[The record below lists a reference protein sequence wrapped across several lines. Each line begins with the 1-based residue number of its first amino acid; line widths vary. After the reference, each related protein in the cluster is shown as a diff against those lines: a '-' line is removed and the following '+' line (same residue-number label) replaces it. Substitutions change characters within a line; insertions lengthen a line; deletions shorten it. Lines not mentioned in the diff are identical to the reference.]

1 VDVVITKEADEV
13 LLTTAHGWAIRF
25 KESDV
30 RPMSRAASGVRGI
43 SLRPGDYV
51 VGMVVAD
58 PQGTLLT
65 ACEHGY
71 GKRTPFGPNLEG
83 EPEEALPE
91 GEESEMAAEAPEGE
105 EAEAP
110 VGEFSDLS
118 EADGQ
123 DDNEIAV
130 GEDQEEAIS
139 PQFCYRTQRRG
150 GKGIRDIK
158 TSPRNGLV
166 IGVTAVRDS
175 DEVLMITARGK
186 IQRIAAREIRVS
198 GRNTQGVRIMSLE
211 EGDTLVAVKRVPK
224 EDEDTNGA
232 G

>member
-1 VDVVITKEADEV
+1 VVITKEGDEV
-13 LLTTAHGWAIRF
+13 LLATAHGWAIRF

-30 RPMSRAASGVRGI
+30 RPMGRAASGVRGI
-43 SLRPGDYV
+43 TLRPGDYV

-83 EPEEALPE
+83 EPEGALPE
-91 GEESEMAAEAPEGE
+91 GEETEGTSEATEEQEDYPSPGELSGSLPAQGQEDTKEEGE
-105 EAEAP
+105 E
-110 VGEFSDLS
+110 L
-118 EADGQ
+118 
-123 DDNEIAV
+123 
-130 GEDQEEAIS
+130 QEEES
-139 PQFCYRTQRRG
+139 VSSQFCYRTQRRG

-198 GRNTQGVRIMSLE
+198 GRNTQGVRIMSLD
-211 EGDTLVAVKRVPK
+211 EGDTLVAVKRVPR
-224 EDEDTNGA
+224 EDEDNNGA